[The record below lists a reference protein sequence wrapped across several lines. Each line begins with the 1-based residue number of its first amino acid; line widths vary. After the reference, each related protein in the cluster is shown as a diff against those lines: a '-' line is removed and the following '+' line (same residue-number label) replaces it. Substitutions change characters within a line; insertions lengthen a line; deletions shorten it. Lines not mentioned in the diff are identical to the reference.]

1 MRWDE
6 FERACPRI
14 AELARERFADDEL
27 VIVGTIRPDG
37 SPRIS
42 PNEVDFAAGRLFVS
56 MMWRSRKA
64 LDLLR
69 DPRAVVHSVPS
80 DRTNPRGDVKLYGR
94 VIDERDPAVREA
106 FRDEIRR
113 RIDWAPDEPNY
124 HCFSFDVRQA
134 GFISF
139 GEDNSRVMAW
149 DQETGL
155 REPRHPD
162 A

>member
-6 FERACPRI
+6 FERACPQI
-14 AELARERFADDEL
+14 AGIARERFAEDEL
-27 VIVGTIRPDG
+27 VILGTIRPDG
-37 SPRIS
+37 SPRVS
-42 PNEVDFAAGRLFVS
+42 PNEVDFAEGRLFLG
-56 MMWRSRKA
+56 MMWRSQKA

-69 DPRAVVHSVPS
+69 DPRITVHSVPGG
-80 DRTNPRGDVKLYGR
+80 RMNPGGDVKLYGT
-94 VIDERDPAVREA
+94 VVDERDPVVRDA
-106 FRDEIRR
+106 FRAEIRR

-124 HCFSFDVRQA
+124 HLFSLDVRQA

-139 GEDNSRVMAW
+139 GDNRRILAW
-149 DQETGL
+149 DVDGGY